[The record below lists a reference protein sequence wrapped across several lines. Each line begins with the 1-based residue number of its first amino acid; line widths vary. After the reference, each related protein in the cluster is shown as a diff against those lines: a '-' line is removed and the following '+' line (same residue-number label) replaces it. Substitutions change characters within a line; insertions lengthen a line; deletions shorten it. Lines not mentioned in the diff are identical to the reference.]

1 MKKYSFVVVCIA
13 IVFLWSC
20 KSKSVELC
28 PVDPENYN
36 TYHLNRK
43 GFHHIFEVDV
53 GRKYRKCTGCHHIA
67 AERCELVKI
76 ERDKSGRFGVFT
88 AQVTVTNSKGE
99 LYCVKKSTF
108 FPEHWSVQ
116 TTLNKIEE
124 AYQDALKNRN
134 KAYLFEDTVEQDE
147 EDSYYDNNDDEEEED
162 NYIYNHNLY
171 KKKKRKTLIGKT
183 SEGVRIKII
192 LDKYNSDSIYNA
204 YPVIESAKKPISVRR
219 Y

>member
-1 MKKYSFVVVCIA
+1 MKRKYWFIA
-13 IVFLWSC
+13 LTISLLLFWGSTC
-20 KSKSVELC
+20 RKKQDAC
-28 PVDPENYN
+28 PLNPENYEL
-36 TYHLNRK
+36 HHVSEK
-43 GFHHIFEVDV
+43 GFRHIFQIDITDGE
-53 GRKYRKCTGCHHIA
+53 CSGCHHVV
-67 AERCELVKI
+67 AEKCGLVSIKKKNTG
-76 ERDKSGRFGVFT
+76 EYGVFKAT
-88 AQVTVTNSKGE
+88 IETKDKTLPS
-99 LYCVKKSTF
+99 CKKESTF
-108 FPEHWSVQ
+108 FPKKWTVQ
-116 TTLNKIEE
+116 TTLDKIEE
-124 AYQDALKNRN
+124 AYQDVLKNRN

-147 EDSYYDNNDDEEEED
+147 EDSYYDNNDDEEED